1 VIGASKKLFGVKQ
14 LLASGRYRGRRV
26 IQEAV
31 SDTHSDEIQRV
42 WSATAEVELR
52 PLPLATLS
60 ISSSASTAALLS
72 KRFVNATREEKR
84 VKVEPRVETAMK
96 IAQHLGGSLERSI
109 GGLSS
114 QVGELVAAL
123 KPDGQQAE
131 RLMKVEGKLSTAE
144 GALVKIEEKVFLLI
158 RQP

>member
-1 VIGASKKLFGVKQ
+1 MTLTATKYKESGVQQQRWSFVLCHSQ
-14 LLASGRYRGRRV
+14 LLASLLLLL
-26 IQEAV
+26 Q
-31 SDTHSDEIQRV
+31 
-42 WSATAEVELR
+42 
-52 PLPLATLS
+52 LACYPSGL
-60 ISSSASTAALLS
+60 
-72 KRFVNATREEKR
+72 NATTPAREERR

-96 IAQHLGGSLERSI
+96 IAQHLRGSLERSI

-144 GALVKIEEKVFLLI
+144 GALVKIE
-158 RQP
+158 